1 MNKIYKTIKT
11 ATLLALVAVGAT
23 SCQDWLTIYPQNK
36 VVEEQFW
43 EDKNDLEGVRY
54 AAYKQMCSTVSKL
67 MLWGDLR
74 ADSYELNSIDNSAQ
88 GSRDTYDQILKGM
101 PDSSMSIFDWSG
113 VYRTINYCNKVLQHG
128 AEILEKDKQFTPAE
142 WQQMEAEMTALRSL
156 NYFYLIRAFKD
167 IPYTSKVVNND
178 AEVQTFGLTMQL
190 DVLDSIILDCERVK
204 GRARNRFVNNGDT
217 KGLITNSAIYAM
229 LSDMYLWRASLR
241 YGRFGSLDAIDT
253 VVVAGSNKEIEH
265 TIRGDYQKCI
275 VYADSSLIY
284 LNQQNQDNQQ
294 GTFNPT
300 ITETRNYGLNNYC
313 NMIYNNFEGVV
324 NGTTPQLEAQNN
336 IFVKKNS
343 VESIFELQS
352 KDSEW
357 ENSAVN
363 SLFGFSDGAHMQVS
377 TEAIGVIYGGISSD
391 AAKFDSRLW
400 YSMQNQILVGDN
412 KGSSAQSGYY
422 NLKYMQPKVQLSS
435 SGGNKELKIKVETN
449 RYNNWI
455 IYRMTDVM
463 LMKAEALACLN
474 DKSCYDI
481 VNAIHR
487 RSYCNYNKTGDIPDE
502 VSLSSTN
509 KSGNAPEGKPTQ
521 NGLKYTGDVLI
532 NTVMNERQV
541 ELLGEG
547 KRWFDLVRWAERY
560 SYSTKDEPDERE
572 YTKEKPI
579 TNGFTGVDLLAKKY
593 LKNTYSSLYIT
604 LRNRIKNRYGLYCPI
619 YYMEVKASDG
629 KLPQNPVW
637 NKSKYDR

>member
-1 MNKIYKTIKT
+1 M
-11 ATLLALVAVGAT
+11 ALVAMGVT

-54 AAYKQMCSTVSKL
+54 AAYKQMCNTVSNL
-67 MLWGDLR
+67 ALWGDLR
-74 ADSYELNSIDNSAQ
+74 ADSYELNSIDHSSQ

-142 WQQMEAEMTALRSL
+142 WQQMEAEMTALRAL

-204 GRARNRFVNNGDT
+204 GRARNRFVNKADS

-241 YGRFGSLDAIDT
+241 QGRYGANAVDT
-253 VVVAGSNKEIEH
+253 IVVNNDSIAHSVK
-265 TIRGDYQKCI
+265 GDYQLCI
-275 VYADSSLIY
+275 EYADLALASLNKQT
-284 LNQQNQDNQQ
+284 LDEQQ
-294 GTFNPT
+294 GTFDAN
-300 ITETRNYGLNNYC
+300 ITETINYGLPNC
-313 NMIYNNFEGVV
+313 NMIKNNFDGVV
-324 NGTTPQLEAQNN
+324 TGTLPRLEAQSA
-336 IFVKKNS
+336 IFKTKNS

-352 KDSEW
+352 NVSEW
-357 ENSAVN
+357 GNSVVN
-363 SLFGFSDGAHMQVS
+363 SLYGFSNGTHLQVS
-377 TEAIGVIYGGISSD
+377 LEAIGVIYGGSASD
-391 AAKFDSRLW
+391 DAKYDSRLW
-400 YSMQNQILVGDN
+400 YCMQNQILEDAGSS
-412 KGSSAQSGYY
+412 SSAQSGYY
-422 NLKYMQPKVQLSS
+422 NLKYMMPEVQMT
-435 SGGNKELKIKVETN
+435 SGSNKELKVRITHHPN
-449 RYNNWI
+449 NNWI

-474 DKSCYDI
+474 DKSAENI

-502 VSLSSTN
+502 TLGTTN
-509 KSGNAPEGKPTQ
+509 KSGNAKAGTPTEGIKPSDALLRQ
-521 NGLKYTGDVLI
+521 
-532 NTVMNERQV
+532 VMNERQV
-541 ELLGEG
+541 ELIGEG

-560 SYSTKDEPDERE
+560 SYDEAGEPDERE
-572 YTKEKPI
+572 STDEVFISDGYK
-579 TNGFTGVDLLAKKY
+579 GVELLAKTF

-604 LRNRIKNRYGLYCPI
+604 LRNRFKNRYGLYCPI

>member
-11 ATLLALVAVGAT
+11 ASLLALVAVGAT
-23 SCQDWLTIYPQNK
+23 SCQDWLTLYPQDK

-54 AAYKQMCSTVSKL
+54 AAYKQMCNTVDRL
-67 MLWGDLR
+67 ALWGDLR
-74 ADSYELNSIDNSAQ
+74 ADSYELNTIDHSAQ

-142 WQQMEAEMTALRSL
+142 WQQMEAEMTALRAL

-167 IPYTSKVVNND
+167 VPYTSKVVNSD

-204 GRARNRFVNNGDT
+204 GHARNRFVNINDT

-229 LSDMYLWRASLR
+229 LSDMYLWRAALRQGR
-241 YGRFGSLDAIDT
+241 YGVNAVDSFTIAGTDSL
-253 VVVAGSNKEIEH
+253 VHHSVK
-265 TIRGDYQKCI
+265 GDYQKCI
-275 VYADSSLIY
+275 EYADLALER
-284 LNQQNQDNQQ
+284 LNKQNEDNMNGQ
-294 GTFNPT
+294 FNAEKL
-300 ITETRNYGLNNYC
+300 ETVDYGLNYC
-313 NMIYNNFEGVV
+313 NMIKNDFDGVV
-324 NGTTPQLEAQNN
+324 NGVQPQLEAHKE
-336 IFVKKNS
+336 IFVTKNS

-352 KDSEW
+352 RANEW
-357 ENSAVN
+357 GNGTVN
-363 SLFGFSDGAHMQVS
+363 SLFGFSNGTHLQIS
-377 TEAIGVIYGGISSD
+377 LEAIGVIYGGSAND

-400 YSMQNQILVGDN
+400 YCMQNQILVGDD

-422 NLKYMQPKVQLSS
+422 NLKYMQPKVQLT
-435 SGGNKELKIKVETN
+435 SGSNKEMKVKVEN
-449 RYNNWI
+449 NNYNNWI

-474 DKSCYDI
+474 DKSAKDI

-487 RSYCNYNKTGDIPDE
+487 RSYCNYNKTGDVPDE
-502 VSLSSTN
+502 TLGTSNT
-509 KSGNAPEGKPTQ
+509 SGNAKDGTPTEGIKPAD
-521 NGLKYTGDVLI
+521 GLLR
-532 NTVMNERQV
+532 TVMNERQV

-560 SYSTKDEPDERE
+560 SYIEEGEGEPDERE
-572 YTKEKPI
+572 AYQTADSVFIGDGYK
-579 TNGFTGVDLLAKKY
+579 GVELLAKTF

-604 LRNRIKNRYGLYCPI
+604 LRNRFKNRYGLYCPI